1 MLRSGEVAKRLG
13 LHPLTVR
20 RWVKEGKI
28 AAVQLGREARIP
40 ITEVERLLGEQ
51 RAGTLIL
58 YGRVSGHD
66 QPEDLQRQVQQ
77 LEQWALVARTGQ
89 KTLTDIGSGLN
100 TERKSLQKLLALVQD
115 YQVAEVVVTFADRLT
130 RFGLSYLRSLFS
142 GYGVT
147 LTVLSPDED
156 KTPEQELTEDLLA
169 IIASFAGRLYGL
181 RSRKKAALVACAK
194 QVLAGADKHEQE
206 WLMAKTQTLSFPIRL
221 PDAMQ
226 AEALRLLDASRSA
239 INQIIFD
246 LWPQLDRF
254 ASNRTGPAWKH
265 VERHLLHRS
274 GHGNRQ
280 ERNEMEQAG
289 RILRAQATRKQ
300 VFQSVVPLLTD
311 ELIRPADEKRPARKD
326 HRAITEQVRALRAQM
341 QDAGVLHGDDQH
353 AGASL
358 QSLSANR
365 GLPDHL

>member
-1 MLRSGEVAKRLG
+1 MLRSGEVANRLG

-66 QPEDLQRQVQQ
+66 QKEDLQRQVQQ
-77 LEQWALVARTGQ
+77 LEQWALVGRTGQ
-89 KTLTDIGSGLN
+89 KTLTLTDSGSGLN
-100 TERKSLQKLLALVQD
+100 TERQSLQKLLALVQD

-156 KTPEQELTEDLLA
+156 KTPEQEFTEDLLA
-169 IIASFAGRLYGL
+169 IIASIAGRLYGL

-194 QVLAGADKHEQE
+194 QVLAGADKHEE
-206 WLMAKTQTLSFPIRL
+206 
-221 PDAMQ
+221 
-226 AEALRLLDASRSA
+226 E
-239 INQIIFD
+239 
-246 LWPQLDRF
+246 
-254 ASNRTGPAWKH
+254 
-265 VERHLLHRS
+265 
-274 GHGNRQ
+274 
-280 ERNEMEQAG
+280 
-289 RILRAQATRKQ
+289 
-300 VFQSVVPLLTD
+300 
-311 ELIRPADEKRPARKD
+311 
-326 HRAITEQVRALRAQM
+326 
-341 QDAGVLHGDDQH
+341 
-353 AGASL
+353 
-358 QSLSANR
+358 
-365 GLPDHL
+365 

>member
-51 RAGTLIL
+51 RAGTIIL

-66 QPEDLQRQVQQ
+66 QKEDLQRQVQQ

-89 KTLTDIGSGLN
+89 KTLTLTDIGSGLN

-115 YQVAEVVVTFADRLT
+115 YQVAEVVVTCADRLT
-130 RFGLSYLRSLFS
+130 RFGLSYLRILFS

-147 LTVLSPDED
+147 LTVLCPDED
-156 KTPEQELTEDLLA
+156 KTPELEVTEDLLA

-194 QVLAGADKHEQE
+194 QVLAGAEKHEE
-206 WLMAKTQTLSFPIRL
+206 
-221 PDAMQ
+221 
-226 AEALRLLDASRSA
+226 E
-239 INQIIFD
+239 
-246 LWPQLDRF
+246 
-254 ASNRTGPAWKH
+254 
-265 VERHLLHRS
+265 
-274 GHGNRQ
+274 
-280 ERNEMEQAG
+280 
-289 RILRAQATRKQ
+289 
-300 VFQSVVPLLTD
+300 
-311 ELIRPADEKRPARKD
+311 
-326 HRAITEQVRALRAQM
+326 
-341 QDAGVLHGDDQH
+341 
-353 AGASL
+353 
-358 QSLSANR
+358 
-365 GLPDHL
+365 

>member
-1 MLRSGEVAKRLG
+1 MRTEKTRMLRSGEVAKRLG

-89 KTLTDIGSGLN
+89 KTLTLTDIGSGLN

-130 RFGLSYLRSLFS
+130 RFGLSYLRILFS

-147 LTVLSPDED
+147 LTVLSP
-156 KTPEQELTEDLLA
+156 
-169 IIASFAGRLYGL
+169 SCAGRVC
-181 RSRKKAALVACAK
+181 KA
-194 QVLAGADKHEQE
+194 G
-206 WLMAKTQTLSFPIRL
+206 
-221 PDAMQ
+221 
-226 AEALRLLDASRSA
+226 
-239 INQIIFD
+239 
-246 LWPQLDRF
+246 DRF
-254 ASNRTGPAWKH
+254 
-265 VERHLLHRS
+265 
-274 GHGNRQ
+274 
-280 ERNEMEQAG
+280 G
-289 RILRAQATRKQ
+289 RK
-300 VFQSVVPLLTD
+300 V
-311 ELIRPADEKRPARKD
+311 
-326 HRAITEQVRALRAQM
+326 
-341 QDAGVLHGDDQH
+341 
-353 AGASL
+353 
-358 QSLSANR
+358 
-365 GLPDHL
+365 

>member
-1 MLRSGEVAKRLG
+1 MRTEKTRMLRSGEVAKRLG

-28 AAVQLGREARIP
+28 AAVQIGREARIP

-51 RAGTLIL
+51 RAGTIIL

-66 QPEDLQRQVQQ
+66 QKENLQRQVQL

-89 KTLTDIGSGLN
+89 KTLTLTDIGSGLN

-156 KTPEQELTEDLLA
+156 KTPEQEFTEDLLA
-169 IIASFAGRLYGL
+169 IIASIAGRLYGL

-194 QVLAGADKHEQE
+194 QVLAGADKHEE
-206 WLMAKTQTLSFPIRL
+206 
-221 PDAMQ
+221 
-226 AEALRLLDASRSA
+226 E
-239 INQIIFD
+239 
-246 LWPQLDRF
+246 
-254 ASNRTGPAWKH
+254 
-265 VERHLLHRS
+265 
-274 GHGNRQ
+274 
-280 ERNEMEQAG
+280 
-289 RILRAQATRKQ
+289 
-300 VFQSVVPLLTD
+300 
-311 ELIRPADEKRPARKD
+311 
-326 HRAITEQVRALRAQM
+326 
-341 QDAGVLHGDDQH
+341 
-353 AGASL
+353 
-358 QSLSANR
+358 
-365 GLPDHL
+365 